1 MQISVDVILYICGA
15 IVSIATAVGIV
26 SKYFTKIIKKN
37 IKESIDESMKTYQ
50 AESDKKIMELKNVL
64 ETHIENSDG
73 SNDLIKDVL
82 LSLTRDRINRAHSY
96 YMNREK
102 IGTYTLSTL
111 EDLYVSYLKLGGN
124 SFVHKEMEDLRE
136 LEVVSAEEM
145 FTNGG
150 EKDYD

>member
-1 MQISVDVILYICGA
+1 MQINLDIILYICGA
-15 IVSIATAVGIV
+15 IVSIATTAGII

-37 IKESIDESMKTYQ
+37 IKESIDESMKTCQ
-50 AESDKKIMELKNVL
+50 SETDKKIAELKDVL

-96 YMNREK
+96 YMSKEE

-111 EDLYVSYLKLGGN
+111 EDLYSSYLKLGGN
-124 SFVHKEMEDLRE
+124 SFIHKEMEDLRG
-136 LEVVSAEEM
+136 LKVVCAEEIM
-145 FTNGG
+145 NGG
-150 EKDYD
+150 DKDYD